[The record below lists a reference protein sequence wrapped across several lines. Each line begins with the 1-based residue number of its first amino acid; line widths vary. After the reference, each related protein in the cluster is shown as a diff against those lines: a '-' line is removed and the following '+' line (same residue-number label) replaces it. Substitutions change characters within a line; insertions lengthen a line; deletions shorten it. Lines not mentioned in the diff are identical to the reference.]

1 MMDNQIINNAIDIA
15 TLAHK
20 DQFRNNGLDPYI
32 EHCLRTSHYI
42 ENVYSKYAT
51 SEVIAAAIL
60 HDTLEDCSE
69 KEMPQFYEAIYTKC
83 GISVASFVDIL
94 TKPRDFSFY
103 RNKRY
108 KARLYTSPKE
118 VIIIK
123 LSDRIDNLSDLAN
136 SGWDM
141 KKLLFYIKDSVSIY
155 ELACS
160 RGLITE
166 ARYLLNAIMRAE
178 TYIHTLNVHV

>member
-1 MMDNQIINNAIDIA
+1 MDHKIIQNAIDIA
-15 TLAHK
+15 SKAHK

-32 EHCLRTSHYI
+32 KHCLRTSHYI
-42 ENVYSKYAT
+42 EKVYSKYAT
-51 SEVIAAAIL
+51 TEVIASSIL
-60 HDTLEDCSE
+60 HDTLEDCPE
-69 KEMPQFYEAIYTKC
+69 KEMPIYYEQIYLKC
-83 GISVASFVDIL
+83 GLITAGYVDLL

-123 LSDRIDNLSDLAN
+123 LSDRIDNLSDLAQ

-141 KKLLFYIKDSVSIY
+141 KKLLWYIKDSVSIY

-160 RGLITE
+160 RGLIQE
-166 ARYLLNAIMRAE
+166 ARYLLNAIMEAE